1 MNEFAIN
8 ISSLT
13 VDSAYDK
20 KPKPL
25 VLFETRYLGLW
36 KLE

>member
-13 VDSAYDK
+13 VDTVYD

-25 VLFETRYLGLW
+25 VLFESRFLGLW